1 MKKTA
6 GDNYEYAMLAE
17 KSSNISSN
25 PLMGGPET
33 VLKQRQTGTIIVL
46 LLQDKSKRSNQDDQY
61 QKIIN
66 LLNIRN
72 RMINFKKISKIL

>member
-1 MKKTA
+1 MSFGEYNYFTDNSANKNVNIPNKKNNMKKTA

-33 VLKQRQTGTIIVL
+33 VLK
-46 LLQDKSKRSNQDDQY
+46 
-61 QKIIN
+61 
-66 LLNIRN
+66 
-72 RMINFKKISKIL
+72 